1 MGTMRVSVGYL
12 LYVIAIAI
20 TVLVVAD
27 KYFNYSIAP
36 VTPWVM
42 HDSTASLLLALVL
55 ALLSRWL

>member
-1 MGTMRVSVGYL
+1 MRVSVGYL

-20 TVLVVAD
+20 TGLVVAS
-27 KYFNYSIAP
+27 KYFAFS
-36 VTPWVM
+36 VTTLTPLVM